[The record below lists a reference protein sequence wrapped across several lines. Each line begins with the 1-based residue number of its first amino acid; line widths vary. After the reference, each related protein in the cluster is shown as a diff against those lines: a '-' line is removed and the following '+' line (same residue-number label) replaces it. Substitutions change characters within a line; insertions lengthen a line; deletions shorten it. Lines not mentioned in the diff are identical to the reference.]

1 MARGTVRPA
10 WTSTELV
17 RRSPIMETICRTWS
31 ETVALFDRRGFP
43 QASCGNLDE
52 DECILHP
59 GPRDPALP
67 GGRLRASAANAHTAG
82 ATSHTAR
89 TPGLPARATSV
100 G

>member
-31 ETVALFDRRGFP
+31 ETVTLFDRRGFP

-59 GPRDPALP
+59 GPATLPSPA
-67 GGRLRASAANAHTAG
+67 GG
-82 ATSHTAR
+82 
-89 TPGLPARATSV
+89 
-100 G
+100 